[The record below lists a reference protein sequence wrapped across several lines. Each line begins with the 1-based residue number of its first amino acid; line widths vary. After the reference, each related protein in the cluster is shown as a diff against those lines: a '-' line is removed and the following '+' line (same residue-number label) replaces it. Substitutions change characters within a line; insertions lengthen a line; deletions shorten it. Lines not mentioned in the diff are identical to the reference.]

1 MPFTLIPDGF
11 ELKKVTA
18 LQKQAVDEYFG
29 RERHS
34 TNINSILSNPATMQ
48 LVGVGALGLG
58 IATYL
63 PLFIEALEAKVGTL
77 SDDFKEGINETINEF
92 NPLNKVREFMGTK
105 TNEELIAEL
114 EKRAEAKKEIE
125 FTVPGI

>member
-1 MPFTLIPDGF
+1 MAYALIPDGF
-11 ELKKVTA
+11 TLKKVTP
-18 LQKQAVDEYFG
+18 QQQDAVSAKRSHDNFK
-29 RERHS
+29 
-34 TNINSILSNPATMQ
+34 TVLSNPATMQ

-63 PLFIEALEAKVGTL
+63 PSFIEALEEKVGTL

-114 EKRAEAKKEIE
+114 EKRAEAKKEID